1 MSGHFDKNFGNWLPD
16 DGPEPTPSRSKV
28 TYGVSFDYF
37 NLEDSLEVWESSD
50 EHYDNAVGLEDL
62 INDDDVFDMIG
73 NDGIL
78 EDFGIVEEAEKWFKE
93 NNIQLN
99 ESQQF
104 VVSFKIDIG
113 LDYSYTYIPPDEPGA
128 DPTYENL
135 EINDRSIKGKPYD
148 VEFEIIDRERDD
160 PDMER

>member
-16 DGPEPTPSRSKV
+16 DGPESTPSRSKV

-50 EHYDNAVGLEDL
+50 EHYDNA
-62 INDDDVFDMIG
+62 VFDMIG

-104 VVSFKIDIG
+104 IVSFKIDIG

-135 EINDRSIKGKPYD
+135 EIDDRSIKGKPYD
-148 VEFEIIDRERDD
+148 IEFEIIDRERDD